1 METIN
6 DNTGVP
12 ENNFGRIVREIT
24 ISKLAL
30 NVFALFAALILFA
43 LFLATWKV
51 FWKIPYKADL
61 LKQTYLYII
70 VSFPVHE
77 LIHAL
82 GFRLF
87 GKAPWSKIKFGFV
100 VKLLAPYANPTIPL
114 SKTAY
119 LWSGALPGLT
129 IGVLPLLLGF
139 IIGSMPLSFVGLI
152 SVMASTGDLFVIW
165 TLRGCGFKS
174 VRFGA
179 CRPMPLQHNGKII
192 NPSQNP
198 SI

>member
-1 METIN
+1 MN
-6 DNTGVP
+6 DNIGIL
-12 ENNFGRIVREIT
+12 ENNGSRVVRDVT

-30 NVFALFAALILFA
+30 NVFAVFATLILFA
-43 LFLATWKV
+43 LFIAAWKI
-51 FWKIPYKADL
+51 FWNIPYKAGL
-61 LKQTYLYII
+61 LKQTYLYVIL
-70 VSFPVHE
+70 SFPVHE

-100 VKLLAPYANPTIPL
+100 AKLLTPYANPTIPL

-152 SVMASTGDLFVIW
+152 SVIAATGDIFIIW
-165 TLRGCGFKS
+165 TLRGAASNQFVLEHADQCHFSIIEKS
-174 VRFGA
+174 
-179 CRPMPLQHNGKII
+179 
-192 NPSQNP
+192 
-198 SI
+198 